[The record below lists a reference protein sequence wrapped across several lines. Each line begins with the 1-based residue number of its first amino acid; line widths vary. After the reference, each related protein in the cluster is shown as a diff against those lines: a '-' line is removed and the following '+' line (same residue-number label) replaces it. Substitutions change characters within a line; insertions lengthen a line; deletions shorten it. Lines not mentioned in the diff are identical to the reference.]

1 MEELCFI
8 MNIFVLFKTF
18 NHAIY
23 YFDKI
28 LHMYIHSPDFL
39 FVCLMLGLFFHETLA
54 PRQPRNLRGPVPL

>member
-8 MNIFVLFKTF
+8 MNIFVLFKFF

-28 LHMYIHSPDFL
+28 LHLCIHSSDFL

-54 PRQPRNLRGPVPL
+54 LRQPLNLCGPVPL